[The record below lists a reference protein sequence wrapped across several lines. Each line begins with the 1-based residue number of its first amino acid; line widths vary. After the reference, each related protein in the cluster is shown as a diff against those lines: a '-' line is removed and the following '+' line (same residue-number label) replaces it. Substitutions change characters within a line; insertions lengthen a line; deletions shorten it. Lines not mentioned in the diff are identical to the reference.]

1 MSMFHS
7 ARRTKIIG
15 GNFSIVQGNQNNNSC
30 SHSQSGERSLV
41 RIQPGEEWKEML
53 YQEYERIS
61 LGKIKLLETLRR
73 ESPIAPSR
81 RRRIMANEEG
91 CPEAERVVEIASIV
105 DGREESLPLL
115 AVRYAGRDAKE
126 LFKKDCIHFAR
137 HRDSTMP
144 QFRAFN
150 DSDIPIIIF
159 NEDLIPA
166 SHFLSQNLYSVHA
179 QCYLYFLANWGALLY
194 GSSDE
199 HRAWVLSISKSYFNI
214 THLLWFRPQTG
225 VLCFG
230 PPGPRPEYKPS
241 RSSIITLH
249 PSRVEYSQLRFEFE
263 LPRNPLPLN
272 VCTNTTFFDY
282 IMRNVPEWFA
292 VCTMSAATVK
302 RNEGPIHRGVC
313 DWKGRLMAEES
324 WTTSWNSRNFSRLV
338 PKLLPSDQWHSTCTY
353 GFMLDEQDQCRL
365 TGKGGMRLHI
375 AHSINS
381 AGFFFQRPTN
391 NFPYYTI
398 REGWLAQAGHIFR
411 SLRVSREKWS
421 SFAAIIQGFSLR
433 LSSDARELFGTEY
446 TNCNEFLGLP
456 CYLFLPP
463 PPKLPNGAPDIET
476 WLRGENLYYYSYDPE
491 GGSAITEQERIA
503 LGLPSYTS
511 QVQVEY
517 AHWEADAYDFMK
529 QWQEAKGFDYST
541 PDYAKSLGF
550 TIFEGIP
557 QDKLRFDDLIGA
569 HYEGILPPSPLAR
582 RQGTNVSPSSV
593 DCDLP
598 EVPADDSM
606 DVDCELGNARGDC
619 IPSSS
624 DVDMDVDDY

>member
-1 MSMFHS
+1 
-7 ARRTKIIG
+7 
-15 GNFSIVQGNQNNNSC
+15 
-30 SHSQSGERSLV
+30 
-41 RIQPGEEWKEML
+41 
-53 YQEYERIS
+53 
-61 LGKIKLLETLRR
+61 
-73 ESPIAPSR
+73 
-81 RRRIMANEEG
+81 MAHEEG

-105 DGREESLPLL
+105 DGRRESLPLL
-115 AVRYAGRDAKE
+115 TVRYAGRDAKE

-159 NEDLIPA
+159 NEELISA
-166 SHFLSQNLYSVHA
+166 SHFLSHNLNSVHA
-179 QCYLYFLANWGALLY
+179 QCYLHFLANWGALLD
-194 GSSDE
+194 GSSNE
-199 HRAWVLSISKSYFNI
+199 HRAWVLSTSESRYDINI

-230 PPGPRPEYKPS
+230 PPGPRLEYKPS
-241 RSSIITLH
+241 RSSFVELRR
-249 PSRVEYSQLRFEFE
+249 SQVEYSRLRSEFK
-263 LPRNPLPLN
+263 LPRNPLPLD
-272 VCTNTTFFDY
+272 VCTDTAFFDY
-282 IMRNVPEWFA
+282 IMHNVPEQFA

-302 RNEGPIHRGVC
+302 WNEGPIHRGVC
-313 DWKGRLMAEES
+313 DWKERLMAEES
-324 WTTSWNSRNFSRLV
+324 WTRSGDSRNFSRLV
-338 PKLLPSDQWHSTCTY
+338 LKLLPSNQWHCTHTY
-353 GFMLDEQDQCRL
+353 GPWLNEQDQYKP

-381 AGFFFQRPTN
+381 AGFLFRRQTNFQN
-391 NFPYYTI
+391 YTF
-398 REGWLAQAGHIFR
+398 REEWLAQAGHIFG
-411 SLRVSREKWS
+411 SLRAPREKWS
-421 SFAAIIQGFSLR
+421 TFAAIIQEFELEI
-433 LSSDARELFGTEY
+433 SSDARELFGTEY
-446 TNCNEFLGLP
+446 TDWNEVLGLP

-491 GGSAITEQERIA
+491 GGSAITEQEHIE

-511 QVQVEY
+511 QARVDYVY
-517 AHWEADAYDFMK
+517 WEADAYNFME
-529 QWQEAKGFDYST
+529 QWQKAKGFDYST

-550 TIFEGIP
+550 EIFEGIP
-557 QDKLRFDDLIGA
+557 KDEVRFEDLIGA
-569 HYEGILPPSPLAR
+569 HYEGIVTPSPLAR
-582 RQGTNVSPSSV
+582 RQGTYVNPSSV

-606 DVDCELGNARGDC
+606 DVDCELGNTPGDC

>member
-15 GNFSIVQGNQNNNSC
+15 GNFSIVQGSQNNNSC
-30 SHSQSGERSLV
+30 SHSQSGERNLV

-61 LGKIKLLETLRR
+61 LGKIKLLKTLCRK
-73 ESPIAPSR
+73 SPIAPSR

-105 DGREESLPLL
+105 DGRRESLPLL
-115 AVRYAGRDAKE
+115 TVRYAGRDAKE
-126 LFKKDCIHFAR
+126 DIYLEAAR
-137 HRDSTMP
+137 DTHHEIQYSDSTMP

-159 NEDLIPA
+159 NEELISA
-166 SHFLSQNLYSVHA
+166 SHFLSHNLNSVHA
-179 QCYLYFLANWGALLY
+179 QYYLYLQIHWGALLD

-199 HRAWVLSISKSYFNI
+199 HRAWVLSTSKSYRNI

-230 PPGPRPEYKPS
+230 PPGPPLEYKPS
-241 RSSIITLH
+241 RSSFVALH
-249 PSRVEYSQLRFEFE
+249 RSEVEYSRPIYDFE

-272 VCTNTTFFDY
+272 VCTDTTFFDY
-282 IMRNVPEWFA
+282 IMHNVPEQFA
-292 VCTMSAATVK
+292 VSTMSSATLNFEI
-302 RNEGPIHRGVC
+302 RPIHRDIC
-313 DWKGRLMAEES
+313 DWKERLMAEES
-324 WTTSWNSRNFSRLV
+324 WTTSWDSRNFSRLV

-353 GFMLDEQDQCRL
+353 GPWLDEQDQCEP
-365 TGKGGMRLHI
+365 TGKGGMRFHI

-391 NFPYYTI
+391 NFQYYTI

-411 SLRVSREKWS
+411 SLRVPREKWS
-421 SFAAIIQGFSLR
+421 SFAAIIQGFSLEI
-433 LSSDARELFGTEY
+433 SSDARELFGTEY

-503 LGLPSYTS
+503 LGLRSYTS
-511 QVQVEY
+511 EVQIRYVY
-517 AHWEADAYDFMK
+517 WEADAYDFME

-541 PDYAKSLGF
+541 PDYAESLG
-550 TIFEGIP
+550 IRIYEGIP
-557 QDKLRFDDLIGA
+557 QAELRFEDLV
-569 HYEGILPPSPLAR
+569 
-582 RQGTNVSPSSV
+582 GTHCEEVS
-593 DCDLP
+593 
-598 EVPADDSM
+598 ADDSM
-606 DVDCELGNARGDC
+606 DVDSEFGNTTDDCESS
-619 IPSSS
+619 PSGA
-624 DVDMDVDDY
+624 DMDVDE